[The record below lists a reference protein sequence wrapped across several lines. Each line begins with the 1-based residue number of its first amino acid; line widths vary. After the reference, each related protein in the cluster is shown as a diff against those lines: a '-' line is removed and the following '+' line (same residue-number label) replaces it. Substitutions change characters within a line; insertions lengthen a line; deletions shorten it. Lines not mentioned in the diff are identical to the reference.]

1 MTEGHLGDTLVTA
14 LVADAVAAP
23 SVHNAQPWR
32 FRYRRD
38 GRTLI
43 MRSDLER
50 TMPTS
55 DPDERNL
62 HVSCGAALFN
72 LRVSA
77 AYHGLTCDVELL
89 PDPEDRR
96 LIASVV
102 LTPGPPGPIGVAG
115 PTGGTGASE
124 PPEPTEPSES
134 SGPFASTESTESTV
148 PPDSTVPSDSSGSSS
163 GEPHEPAGSHET
175 GGHGE
180 EPRTPVAALAE
191 LYPQIRERRT
201 SRFPFPDRE
210 IPQKVRQLLQDAAV
224 AEGARLVFPQ
234 SAHTDF
240 LLDLCRDAEILAA
253 EHPEGEDDLR
263 RWTRLGAEADTAVDG
278 VPEYAF
284 GPVKMDGRA
293 PQRDFAAHRPVPARD
308 EAAFEKTPVLAL
320 LSTYGDRPPDWVKAG
335 QALERVL
342 LTATAQGL
350 STAMTSHALENPDL
364 RVFVRDPVSGP
375 GYVHMVV
382 RLGHGERGR
391 GTPRRPVRDV
401 LVFE

>member
-1 MTEGHLGDTLVTA
+1 MTEGQLGDTLVTA

-38 GRTLI
+38 GRTLTI
-43 MRSDLER
+43 RSDPER
-50 TMPTS
+50 TMPKS
-55 DPDERNL
+55 DPDGRNL

-77 AYHGLTCDVELL
+77 AYHGVTCDVELL
-89 PDPEDRR
+89 PDPGDRR

-102 LTPGPPGPIGVAG
+102 LEPGPPGPTGVVG
-115 PTGGTGASE
+115 PTGATGQEELFEASE
-124 PPEPTEPSES
+124 LSGPLASSAPTMPTVSAEPTTPTEPSES
-134 SGPFASTESTESTV
+134 ARP
-148 PPDSTVPSDSSGSSS
+148 SGSSAPS
-163 GEPHEPAGSHET
+163 SDEAREPGEP
-175 GGHGE
+175 GE
-180 EPRTPVAALAE
+180 ESRTPGAALVE
-191 LYPQIRERRT
+191 LHPQIQERRT
-201 SRFPFPDRE
+201 SRFPFLERE
-210 IPQKVRQLLQDAAV
+210 VSQEVRQLLQDAAA
-224 AEGARLVFPQ
+224 AEGARLVFPR
-234 SAHTDF
+234 STHTDF
-240 LLDLCRDAEILAA
+240 LLDLFRDAETLSF

-284 GPVKMDGRA
+284 GPVKRGGRA

-308 EAAFEKTPVLAL
+308 EATFEKTPVLAL

-350 STAMTSHALENPDL
+350 CTAMTSHALENADL
-364 RVFVRDPVSGP
+364 RVFARDPVSGP
-375 GYVHMVV
+375 GYVHMVL